1 LRPLGNIGNRGDF
14 EDGKF
19 CYRNRCCGYIIVDNR
34 CNFTT
39 QVRKIF
45 FTKDISR
52 LDFEETNKVIK
63 ENIERSKE
71 WILRSDKDFNETYKQ
86 AGKGDLPFRL
96 REYKIGNPDHSS
108 RVSLAF
114 PSLSTFMPAAIAVV
128 EYKDGQVTIYRKNTR
143 LMGYC
148 FTGVV
153 KEIMTKEV
161 PKGLDE
167 ILEGVI

>member
-1 LRPLGNIGNRGDF
+1 MVGFVLAIGVAVISLL
-14 EDGKF
+14 
-19 CYRNRCCGYIIVDNR
+19 IIGVILLPSSGQY
-34 CNFTT
+34 C
-39 QVRKIF
+39 

-52 LDFEETNKVIK
+52 LDFEETNKIIK
-63 ENIERSKE
+63 ESIERSKE
-71 WILRSDKDFNETYKQ
+71 WVLRSDKDFNETYKQ

-108 RVSLAF
+108 RVNLAF
-114 PSLSTFMPAAIAVV
+114 PALSTFMPAAIAVV
-128 EYKDGQVTIYRKNTR
+128 EYKDGEVAIYRKNTR
-143 LMGYC
+143 LMGCC

-153 KEIMTKEV
+153 KEIMTREV